1 MIPSLTTLVSCV
13 WVCMCGV
20 CVGSCTHVHLCVR
33 PGDNLEYC
41 YSGAHCFGWTTGQSA
56 PVPSHGRPSRSPGYS
71 HVSLSLALTWL
82 QRLWT
87 QVLVFVHRALYLLS
101 HFSNSR
107 TLLLRNKM
115 LGGPSHSR
123 DMWLLNH
130 FPAML
135 GLRQRLHISVKKFS
149 TQSQGTKARTSR
161 GFTWEYQVF
170 LSIR

>member
-1 MIPSLTTLVSCV
+1 MCECACVGCV
-13 WVCMCGV
+13 WV
-20 CVGSCTHVHLCVR
+20 HVHTCPFVCEAR
-33 PGDNLEYC
+33 
-41 YSGAHCFGWTTGQSA
+41 GQ
-56 PVPSHGRPSRSPGYS
+56 PWVLLVRSPPFRMDYWS
-71 HVSLSLALTWL
+71 VSPSTLPCPSFTQPRLQSCVTK

-101 HFSNSR
+101 HLSNSR

-123 DMWLLNH
+123 DMWLLNG

-149 TQSQGTKARTSR
+149 TQSQGTKARTSL